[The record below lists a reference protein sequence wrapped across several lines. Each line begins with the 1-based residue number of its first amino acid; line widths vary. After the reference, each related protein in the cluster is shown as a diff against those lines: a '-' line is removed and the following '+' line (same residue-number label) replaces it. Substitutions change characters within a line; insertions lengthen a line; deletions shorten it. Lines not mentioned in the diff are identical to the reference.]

1 MVMSGPITLLKKNK
15 LMQII
20 ENIKTNKLVNN
31 PTEIQKICLNK
42 LKLNPLPNKKSELWR
57 LSNKSKFSNF
67 LDFSL
72 NYRNENFEIPYKI
85 NSHNI
90 VRLIIGK
97 QNRINIEKEKYSI
110 KELDKEEL
118 LKYIKNNI
126 EYFDQNEHWSDLLN
140 LCLSSELNIL
150 GLKING
156 AEIPPL
162 EILSHASR
170 NSFNAKTLILFAEK
184 NCNIDLLQINLGTQN
199 SSLSQS
205 TYFCLKE
212 NSSVNHGVVSYGDKK
227 SYLLNSLNVIQQP
240 NSEYNLGSLHFKFN
254 YARFEI
260 RITQL
265 EGNAKTNIKGMQITK
280 NNEQIATYAKIKFNG
295 PNGFLDQ
302 INKSLA
308 DDKSHAIFE
317 GSIIVPKI
325 AQKTDASQLSR
336 NLLLSNH
343 AQVDTKPQL
352 EIIADDVKCKHG
364 ATISQLNEEELFYMR
379 SRGLTLTEAS
389 KLQLSSYLQ
398 EIISFIPVSK
408 DRWDLLE
415 KLLKEN

>member
-1 MVMSGPITLLKKNK
+1 ME
-15 LMQII
+15 II
-20 ENIKTNKLVNN
+20 EKIKTNKSTDNQ
-31 PTEIQKICLNK
+31 TEIQKICLDK
-42 LKLNPLPNKKSELWR
+42 LQSSPLPNPKSEQWR

-67 LDFSL
+67 LDYSV
-72 NYRNENFEIPYKI
+72 NENYQKFDTPFPNTSQSTIRLVIGNNCQI
-85 NSHNI
+85 N
-90 VRLIIGK
+90 LIED
-97 QNRINIEKEKYSI
+97 NYSI
-110 KELDKEEL
+110 QQLSQDELDK
-118 LKYIKNNI
+118 YIKEQI
-126 EYFDQNEHWSDLLN
+126 SYFDQNENWSDLFN
-140 LCLSSELNIL
+140 LSLSNTKNIL
-150 GLKING
+150 GLKISG
-156 AEIPPL
+156 SKIPPI
-162 EILSHASR
+162 EIFSHASS
-170 NSFNAKTLILFAEK
+170 NSLNAKTLVIFLEK
-184 NCNIDLLQINLGTQN
+184 NCDVDLLQVNLGKEN

-205 TYFCLKE
+205 TFFCLEE
-212 NSSVNHGVVSYGDKK
+212 NSSAKHGIVSYGENK
-227 SYLLNSLNVIQQP
+227 SNLLNSLNVIQQN

-260 RITQL
+260 RIKQSK
-265 EGNAKTNIKGMQITK
+265 GNAKTNIKGIQITK
-280 NNEQIATYAKIKFNG
+280 KDEQISTYTKIHFNG

-336 NLLLSNH
+336 NLLLSNL
-343 AQVDTKPQL
+343 AQIDTKPQL

-379 SRGLTLTEAS
+379 TRGITLTEAS
-389 KLQLSSYLQ
+389 KLQLGSYFE

-415 KLLKEN
+415 KLLNEN